1 MKEIYIIYSPLWL
14 AICIVVAG
22 WMIYYSQKYKI
33 GDTSTM
39 NKYKLSQTH
48 ILIKLKL
55 FKYDNRFNYFLL
67 IPYLVSWGLFLLI
80 FVLYILYWLGVA
92 QLKIF
97 LGNKFFILSLMGLLL
112 LYMLYM
118 GGMQQHILNSN
129 RIEKPNFV
137 VENKKKEDEN
147 KKYGDD
153 EQE

>member
-22 WMIYYSQKYKI
+22 WMIYYSQKYRI
-33 GDTSTM
+33 GDASTM
-39 NKYKLSQTH
+39 NKYKLSPTH

-97 LGNKFFILSLMGLLL
+97 LENKFFILSLMGLLL

-137 VENKKKEDEN
+137 VENKK
-147 KKYGDD
+147 YGDD

>member
-1 MKEIYIIYSPLWL
+1 MKEIYVIYSPLCL

-67 IPYLVSWGLFLLI
+67 IPYLVSWALFLLI

-118 GGMQQHILNSN
+118 GGIQQHILNSN
-129 RIEKPNFV
+129 RIEKPNFIV
-137 VENKKKEDEN
+137 KNKRKEDEN
-147 KKYGDD
+147 EKCGDD